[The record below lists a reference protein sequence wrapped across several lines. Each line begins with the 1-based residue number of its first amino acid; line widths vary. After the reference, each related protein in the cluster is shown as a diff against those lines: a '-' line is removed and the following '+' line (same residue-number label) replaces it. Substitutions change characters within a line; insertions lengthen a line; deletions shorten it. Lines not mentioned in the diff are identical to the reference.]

1 MEYLISNLWL
11 ISSYTTS
18 SRFGRRI
25 ALEFRYALAQVSL
38 FGVASGF
45 VTDHGHDSCNLVL
58 LPVEQS
64 DRECNRQRSP
74 VFVHSWHPEHV
85 MAVARLPG
93 RHGFSV
99 TSPMTLAQTF
109 GDNEIE
115 RIAERL
121 SLRESE
127 EALGSGIP

>member
-1 MEYLISNLWL
+1 MLTHHISL
-11 ISSYTTS
+11 
-18 SRFGRRI
+18 
-25 ALEFRYALAQVSL
+25 AFRETLQQVPL
-38 FGVASGF
+38 FVEGLSF

-58 LPVEQS
+58 RPVEQS

-74 VFVHSWHPEHV
+74 VFVHSWDPEHV
-85 MAVARLPG
+85 MAVARLPA
-93 RHGFSV
+93 RHGFSG
-99 TSPMTLAQTF
+99 TSAMKLSQTL

-115 RIAERL
+115 RVAERL